1 MGSGT
6 VMGVHRDGKQGI
18 LLVVGT
24 EEIMKEG
31 TEEDGGV
38 ILHVELPIHGHFDPG
53 IDLIL

>member
-1 MGSGT
+1 
-6 VMGVHRDGKQGI
+6 MGVHRDGKQGI